1 MRLLTNEYWKA
12 IVSGYRVGT
21 QQEGGNAYRQGTN
34 VDTNDSDGLGIVEIR
49 VHGIGNKELLDALGH
64 PLFERLN
71 PACEVAT
78 SPPVPSHRVRI
89 VNWARSNT
97 EFTKGFFWYIALPF
111 TLINVVG
118 YMRPPL
124 GKRYSFPI
132 CGALA
137 GMVLTA
143 AQVGWGVLLVETV
156 VAYLP
161 VGAADKQWS
170 AHIPLMLALVMM
182 TIMIYRT
189 NSIRHANDV
198 RDPGPSIMVLVLNL
212 ATALATGLA
221 LHPHFEGPIIDT
233 LGVLSPWK
241 MTDRSPLRNP
251 MLLWATATTAAV
263 YVIASILLFRLIL
276 PGAGNRQPADRPALG
291 SQTDQAD
298 PCLPGE
304 IGSRGEDQQV
314 VPHPYTP
321 HAMAALVIMASSI
334 LLHTMGSLLFIAVG
348 DVMWVIRGLFFSDK
362 PLSLDG
368 DTDMSTF
375 YEIEGLGSY
384 QIKLLDILPL
394 YGLGLF
400 ALMVFCWV
408 AFGSRSASGPN
419 SRWPIDAKQRAERQ
433 RSRIVETGRFMP
445 RISVGFF
452 GSSVVAV
459 VASTLIFLHLDLASS
474 PVPQVLSTLCH
485 FLAYALVLATALDQ
499 LHPVTDKAKLVADVV
514 GFWPIRN
521 HPLAGISYRRRVVAG
536 ILMEMSRYPHR
547 TIVLVGH
554 SQGSVICKWLIRKRN
569 LPVSKEHL
577 HLITCGS
584 PLVSLYQTF
593 FPAYFTDDDF
603 AEVPKKVASWHN
615 FWRATDPIGTPVP
628 HACNIEIPDPDPDG
642 VLAKHGNYWISPAQ
656 IRTLARIRAYDSS
669 QRTSSASS
677 SPKTPSRTAP

>member
-1 MRLLTNEYWKA
+1 MNIGGPLSLAIGSGPAIGRQRLP
-12 IVSGYRVGT
+12 IGD
-21 QQEGGNAYRQGTN
+21 N
-34 VDTNDSDGLGIVEIR
+34 VNTNDSDGLGIVEIR

-78 SPPVPSHRVRI
+78 SPPVPSHTVRI

-97 EFTKGFFWYIALPF
+97 EFTKGFFWYVALPF

-132 CGALA
+132 CGTLA

-143 AQVGWGVLLVETV
+143 AQIGWGVLLVETV

-161 VGAADKQWS
+161 VGAEDKQWS
-170 AHIPLMLALVMM
+170 AQIPLMLALVMM

-198 RDPGPSIMVLVLNL
+198 RDPGPSITVLVLNL

-276 PGAGNRQPADRPALG
+276 PGAGKRPPDVPVPA

-298 PCLPGE
+298 PCLPDE
-304 IGSRGEDQQV
+304 IDPRGEDRQV

-384 QIKLLDILPL
+384 QIKLLDILSL
-394 YGLGLF
+394 YGFGLF
-400 ALMVFCWV
+400 ALMGLCWV
-408 AFGSRSASGPN
+408 AFGARSARGPD

-433 RSRIVETGRFMP
+433 RTRIVETGKFMP
-445 RISVGFF
+445 RISLGFF
-452 GSSVVAV
+452 GSSAVAV
-459 VASTLIFLHLDLASS
+459 VASTLMFLHLDLASS

-603 AEVPKKVASWHN
+603 AEVPRKVASWHN
-615 FWRATDPIGTPVP
+615 FWRATDPIATSVP
-628 HACNIEIPDPDPDG
+628 HACNIEIPDPGPDG
-642 VLAKHGNYWISPAQ
+642 VLAKHGNYWISPVQ
-656 IRTLARIRAYDSS
+656 IRTLRRIRSYDSS
-669 QRTSSASS
+669 LRTSSASS
-677 SPKTPSRTAP
+677 FPKAPSSTTP